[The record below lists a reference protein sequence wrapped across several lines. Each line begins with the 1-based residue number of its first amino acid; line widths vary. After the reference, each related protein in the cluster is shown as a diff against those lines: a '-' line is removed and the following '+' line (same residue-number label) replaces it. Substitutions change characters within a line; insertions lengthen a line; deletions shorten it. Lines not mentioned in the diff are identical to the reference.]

1 MFVTAS
7 AGQAREQLAS
17 GARVV
22 GPLGSGMSADSVRD
36 QVEAARAARPRG
48 LTEIRAGL
56 RDIFAEHATPAR
68 LAALVRAA
76 GLPASLVGGRQVAV
90 LARVTDAAQAG
101 RLADALLRQRLRPAE
116 VVVATGAGDPVRD
129 ALAALADH
137 GIRVV
142 TTDAGSGAGPAGRT
156 GRARWPG
163 WPARR
168 GSRRGSRHRGRTARS
183 RTRTCSTWPVP
194 GSARRRTRSGS
205 APTSTSSPTGS
216 TSPPWPVAACSP
228 PRARRP
234 RTGAVMA
241 CGFSPS
247 PVNPRTRS

>member
-7 AGQAREQLAS
+7 ADQAREQLAC

-22 GPLGSGMSADSVRD
+22 GPLGSGVSADAVRD

-101 RLADALLRQRLRPAE
+101 RLADRAAAPAPAARRGGRRDRRGRPGAGRARRAGRPRDPGRDHGRRAPRPA
-116 VVVATGAGDPVRD
+116 
-129 ALAALADH
+129 
-137 GIRVV
+137 
-142 TTDAGSGAGPAGRT
+142 RT

-168 GSRRGSRHRGRTARS
+168 GSRRGPRHRGRTARS
-183 RTRTCSTWPVP
+183 RTRTCSTWPAP

-216 TSPPWPVAACSP
+216 TSPPWPAAACSP

-234 RTGAVMA
+234 RTGAATA